1 LIHFCVPGVLYSKST
16 IRGWKLANCRVD
28 ITFFILYLDLYWIKP
43 VGLAAASVTAPYV
56 GIHPSPSNNPI
67 NLHFLLDPLSKSEFL
82 SFTSAAEEDCHTRGL
97 VRGIIVCAIFF
108 ALNKL
113 GKVKADG

>member
-1 LIHFCVPGVLYSKST
+1 MLVFIPRRQTTLST
-16 IRGWKLANCRVD
+16 SI
-28 ITFFILYLDLYWIKP
+28 
-43 VGLAAASVTAPYV
+43 
-56 GIHPSPSNNPI
+56 
-67 NLHFLLDPLSKSEFL
+67 FLLDPLSKSEFL

-97 VRGIIVCAIFF
+97 VRGIIVGAIFF